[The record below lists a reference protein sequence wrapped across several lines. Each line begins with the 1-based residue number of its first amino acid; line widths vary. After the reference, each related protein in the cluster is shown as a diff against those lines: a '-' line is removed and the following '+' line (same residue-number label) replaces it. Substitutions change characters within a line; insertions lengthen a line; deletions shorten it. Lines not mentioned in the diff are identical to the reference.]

1 MRRQVKWS
9 LLLVML
15 LLLTSCV
22 GKRELNELAL
32 VMAVGIDKGEKENS
46 FKVTAQI
53 ARPSDAR
60 GQTGAPSG
68 QTGEPI
74 LTIVGEG
81 KSLFDAIRDLSSFTT
96 RNVFWAHNQV
106 IVINEE
112 LAKDGIAQVIDF
124 FTRNP
129 ELRMRTWVV
138 ITPEKAST
146 LVSTVT
152 GLELIPGEAV
162 NRLFRYGEISNVAP
176 NTQIKDVQAAYLSQS
191 SQPIIARVTLKEVMI
206 SNKKPE
212 KGPTIKQVDL
222 AGAGVFQE
230 DRLVGILKP
239 EETRALMLFTQSLS
253 SGVVTTSCPSKPERS
268 ISVELKEQVFQVTPH
283 LKNGQISFTS
293 EFDSLGMVVE
303 AGCPFS
309 IDDQKQVTELEKA
322 VEKKLKKEIN
332 ATLNKLQTEYKTDV
346 LELGKVF
353 HNEYP
358 GYWQQIADDWE
369 EVFPTVDIEVSVNV
383 EVKDSVLLWE
393 ETNSGKKEN
402 SAN

>member
-1 MRRQVKWS
+1 MNRHLAWS
-9 LLLVML
+9 LLLIIIL
-15 LLLTSCV
+15 LLAGCA
-22 GKRELNELAL
+22 GKRELNDLAL
-32 VMAVGIDKGEKENS
+32 VMAVGIDKGEEENS

-53 ARPSDAR
+53 ARPADAR

-74 LTIVGEG
+74 LTIVGQGE
-81 KSLFDAIRDLSSFTT
+81 SLFDAIRDLSSFTT

-106 IVINEE
+106 IVINED
-112 LAKDGIAQVIDF
+112 LAKEGIAQVIDF

-162 NRLFRYGEISNVAP
+162 NKLFRYGEISNVAP
-176 NTQIKDVQAAYLSQS
+176 NTQIMDVQAAYLSQS
-191 SQPIIARVTLKEVMI
+191 SQPIIARVSLKEVMI

-222 AGAGVFQE
+222 AGAGVFEE
-230 DRLVGILKP
+230 DRLVGVLKP
-239 EETRALMLFTQSLS
+239 EETRALMLFTERLQ
-253 SGVVTTSCPSKPERS
+253 SGVVTTPCPSKPERT
-268 ISVELKEQVFQVTPH
+268 ISVELRDQMFQVTPH
-283 LKNGQISFTS
+283 FKGSQISFS
-293 EFDSLGMVVE
+293 AEYDAFAMVVE

-309 IDDQKQVTELEKA
+309 IDNQEQVTELEKA
-322 VEKKLKKEIN
+322 VEKKLEKEIE
-332 ATLNKLQTEYKTDV
+332 TTVDKVQTEYKTDV

-358 GYWQQIADDWE
+358 GYWKQIADDWE
-369 EVFPTVDIEVSVNV
+369 EIFPTVDIKVSVNV

>member
-1 MRRQVKWS
+1 MRRQLKWS
-9 LLLVML
+9 FFLIII
-15 LLLTSCV
+15 LLLTGCA
-22 GKRELNELAL
+22 GKRELNDLAL
-32 VMAVGIDKGEKENS
+32 VMAVGIDKGEGNNS

-53 ARPSDAR
+53 ARPADAR

-74 LTIVGEG
+74 LTIVGQGE
-81 KSLFDAIRDLSSFTT
+81 SLFDAIRDLSSFTT

-106 IVINEE
+106 IVINED
-112 LAKDGIAQVIDF
+112 LAKEGIAQVIDF

-138 ITPEKAST
+138 VTPEKAST

-162 NRLFRYGEISNVAP
+162 NKLFRYGDISNVAP
-176 NTQIKDVQAAYLSQS
+176 NTQILDVQSAYLSQS
-191 SQPIIARVTLKEVMI
+191 SQPIVARVTLKEVMV

-239 EETRALMLFTQSLS
+239 EETRALMLFTERLQ
-253 SGVVTTSCPSKPERS
+253 SGVLTTPCQNKPERT
-268 ISVELKEQVFQVTPH
+268 ISVELRNQMFQVTPH
-283 LKNGQISFTS
+283 LKGSQISFTA
-293 EFDSLGMVVE
+293 EFDAYAMVVE

-309 IDDQKQVTELEKA
+309 IDNQKKVTELEKA
-322 VEKKLKKEIN
+322 VEKKLKKEIE
-332 ATLNKLQTEYKTDV
+332 TTVNKVQKEYKTDV

-358 GYWQQIADDWE
+358 GHWKQIADNWD
-369 EVFPTVDIEVSVNV
+369 EVFPTVDIKVSVNV

>member
-1 MRRQVKWS
+1 MKRHLKWS
-9 LLLVML
+9 LLLILIL
-15 LLLTSCV
+15 LLSGCA
-22 GKRELNELAL
+22 GKRELNDLAL
-32 VMAVGIDKGEKENS
+32 VMAVGIDKGEGENA

-53 ARPSDAR
+53 ARPADAR

-74 LTIVGEG
+74 LTIVGQGE
-81 KSLFDAIRDLSSFTT
+81 SLFDAIRDLSSFTT

-106 IVINEE
+106 IVINED
-112 LAKDGIAQVIDF
+112 LAKEGIAQVIDF
-124 FTRNP
+124 FTRNS

-152 GLELIPGEAV
+152 GLELIPGEAL
-162 NRLFRYGEISNVAP
+162 NKLFRYGEISNVAP
-176 NTQIKDVQAAYLSQS
+176 NSQIMDVQAAYLSQS
-191 SQPIIARVTLKEVMI
+191 SQPIIARVSLKEVMV

-230 DRLVGILKP
+230 DRLVGVLKP
-239 EETRALMLFTQSLS
+239 EETRALMLFTERLK
-253 SGVVTTSCPSKPERS
+253 SGVVTTPCKSKPERTV
-268 ISVELKEQVFQVTPH
+268 SVELRDQMFQVTPH
-283 LKNGQISFTS
+283 FKGSQISFTA
-293 EFDSLGMVVE
+293 EYDAFAMVVE

-309 IDDQKQVTELEKA
+309 IDDQEQVTKLEQA
-322 VEKKLKKEIN
+322 VEKKLKKEID
-332 ATLNKLQTEYKTDV
+332 TTINKVQKEYKTDV
-346 LELGKVF
+346 FELGKVF

-358 GYWQQIADDWE
+358 GYWKQIADDWE
-369 EVFPTVDIEVSVNV
+369 EVFPTVDIKVSVNV

>member
-1 MRRQVKWS
+1 MKRHLAWS
-9 LLLVML
+9 LLLIIIL
-15 LLLTSCV
+15 LLAGCA
-22 GKRELNELAL
+22 GKRELNDLAL
-32 VMAVGIDKGEKENS
+32 VMAVGIDKGEEENS

-53 ARPSDAR
+53 ARPADAR

-74 LTIVGEG
+74 LTIVGQGE
-81 KSLFDAIRDLSSFTT
+81 SLFDAIRDLSSFTT

-106 IVINEE
+106 IVINED
-112 LAKDGIAQVIDF
+112 LAKEGIAQVIDF

-162 NRLFRYGEISNVAP
+162 NKLFRYGGISNVAP
-176 NTQIKDVQAAYLSQS
+176 NTQIMDVQAAYLSQS
-191 SQPIIARVTLKEVMI
+191 SQPIIARVSLKEVMV

-239 EETRALMLFTQSLS
+239 EETRALMLFTERLK
-253 SGVVTTSCPSKPERS
+253 SGVVTTPCPSKPERTV
-268 ISVELKEQVFQVTPH
+268 SVELREQLFQVTPH
-283 LKNGQISFTS
+283 LKGSQISFNA
-293 EFDSLGMVVE
+293 EFDAFAMVVE

-309 IDDQKQVTELEKA
+309 INNQEKVSELEKA
-322 VEKKLKKEIN
+322 VEKKLKKEIE
-332 ATLNKLQTEYKTDV
+332 TTVNKVQKEYKTDV
-346 LELGKVF
+346 FELGKVF
-353 HNEYP
+353 QNDYP
-358 GYWQQIADDWE
+358 GYWMQIADDWE
-369 EVFPTVDIEVSVNV
+369 EVFPTVDIKVSVNV

>member
-1 MRRQVKWS
+1 MKRHLKWS
-9 LLLVML
+9 LLLIII
-15 LLLTSCV
+15 LLLTGCA

-32 VMAVGIDKGEKENS
+32 VMAVGIDKGREENS

-53 ARPSDAR
+53 ARPADAR

-74 LTIVGEG
+74 LTIVGQGE
-81 KSLFDAIRDLSSFTT
+81 SLFDAIRDLSSFTT

-106 IVINEE
+106 IVINED
-112 LAKDGIAQVIDF
+112 LAKEGIAQVIDF

-152 GLELIPGEAV
+152 GLELIPGESV
-162 NRLFRYGEISNVAP
+162 NKLFRYGEISNVAP
-176 NTQIKDVQAAYLSQS
+176 NTQIMDVQAAYLSQS
-191 SQPIIARVTLKEVMI
+191 SQPIIARVTLKEVMV

-239 EETRALMLFTQSLS
+239 EETRALMLFTERLK
-253 SGVVTTSCPSKPERS
+253 SGVVTTPCPSKPERTV
-268 ISVELKEQVFQVTPH
+268 SVELRNQLFQVTPH
-283 LKNGQISFTS
+283 LKGSQISFNA
-293 EFDSLGMVVE
+293 EFDAFANVVE

-309 IDDQKQVTELEKA
+309 IDNQEKVSELEKA
-322 VEKKLKKEIN
+322 VEKKLKKEIE
-332 ATLNKLQTEYKTDV
+332 TTVNKVQKEYKTDV
-346 LELGKVF
+346 FELGKVF
-353 HNEYP
+353 QNDYP
-358 GYWQQIADDWE
+358 GYWMQIADDWE
-369 EVFPTVDIEVSVNV
+369 EVFPTVDIKVSVNV

>member
-1 MRRQVKWS
+1 MKRHLKWS
-9 LLLVML
+9 LLLILIL
-15 LLLTSCV
+15 LLSGCA
-22 GKRELNELAL
+22 GKRELNDLAL
-32 VMAVGIDKGEKENS
+32 VMAVGIDKGEEENA

-53 ARPSDAR
+53 ARPADAR

-74 LTIVGEG
+74 LTIVGQGE
-81 KSLFDAIRDLSSFTT
+81 SLFDAIRDLSSFTT

-106 IVINEE
+106 IVINED
-112 LAKDGIAQVIDF
+112 LAKEGIAQVIDF

-162 NRLFRYGEISNVAP
+162 NKLFRYGEISNVAP
-176 NTQIKDVQAAYLSQS
+176 NSQIMDVQAAYLSQS
-191 SQPIIARVTLKEVMI
+191 SQPIIARVSLKEVMV

-239 EETRALMLFTQSLS
+239 EETRALMLFTERLK
-253 SGVVTTSCPSKPERS
+253 SGVVITSCKSKPERTV
-268 ISVELKEQVFQVTPH
+268 SVELRDQMFQVTPH
-283 LKNGQISFTS
+283 FKGSQISFTA
-293 EFDSLGMVVE
+293 EYDAFAMVVE

-309 IDDQKQVTELEKA
+309 IDDQEQVTKLEQA
-322 VEKKLKKEIN
+322 VEKKLKKEIE
-332 ATLNKLQTEYKTDV
+332 TTINKVQKEYKTDV
-346 LELGKVF
+346 FELGKVF

-358 GYWQQIADDWE
+358 GYWKQIADDWE
-369 EVFPTVDIEVSVNV
+369 EVFPTVDIKVSVNV

>member
-1 MRRQVKWS
+1 MKRYLKWS
-9 LLLVML
+9 LLLIII
-15 LLLTSCV
+15 LLLTGCA
-22 GKRELNELAL
+22 GKRELNDLAL
-32 VMAVGIDKGEKENS
+32 VMAVGIDKGEEENS

-53 ARPSDAR
+53 ARPADAR

-74 LTIVGEG
+74 LTIVGQGE
-81 KSLFDAIRDLSSFTT
+81 SLFDAIRDLSSFTT

-106 IVINEE
+106 IVINED

-162 NRLFRYGEISNVAP
+162 NKLFRYGEISNVAP
-176 NTQIKDVQAAYLSQS
+176 NTQIMDVQAAYLSQS
-191 SQPIIARVTLKEVMI
+191 SQPIIARVTLKEVMV

-239 EETRALMLFTQSLS
+239 EETRALMLFTERLQ
-253 SGVVTTSCPSKPERS
+253 SGVVTTPCTSKPERT
-268 ISVELKEQVFQVTPH
+268 ISVELRDQMFQVTPH
-283 LKNGQISFTS
+283 FKGSQISFTA
-293 EFDSLGMVVE
+293 EFDSLAVVVE

-309 IDDQKQVTELEKA
+309 IDDQEQVTEVEKA
-322 VEKKLKKEIN
+322 VEKKLKKEIE
-332 ATLNKLQTEYKTDV
+332 TTVNKVQKEYKTDV

-353 HNEYP
+353 HNDYP
-358 GYWQQIADDWE
+358 GYWKQVADDWE
-369 EVFPTVDIEVSVNV
+369 EVFPTVDIKVSVNV
-383 EVKDSVLLWE
+383 EIKDSVLLWE